1 VGFEVK
7 LSDGERGESVVN
19 QWRRW
24 FLWSLL
30 CMMIFICLIGGVNS
44 VQSQEKYPTRSIEI
58 IVPYAPGGGTDLS
71 ARIIAAYLS
80 RRWGVPVN
88 VVNKPGGN
96 TVPACLE
103 VYKAA
108 PDGYTMLQDGLG
120 SGPLVEVVVKNL
132 PFKIMDRTFIG
143 VATGVAMFIVVP
155 PNSPYMNMKDL
166 ETDAKKDPGNFSW
179 TSLGGA
185 AAQDY
190 TGRKF
195 LKVIGVD
202 VHKTKPIMSQG
213 ASQAIVLTAGGNVKM
228 GVGSTSASLPA
239 IKGKTVR
246 GIATTSKSRWPDLQ
260 DVPTTAEQGFSGVNV
275 QDRYGPSG
283 PPNLPQH
290 IVEIWN
296 KALEEMVKDPEV
308 LTKMRNTG
316 FTPFYLNAKEM
327 REQVTRETEE
337 VRELW
342 GLK

>member
-1 VGFEVK
+1 MCHRKKVFGLGFV
-7 LSDGERGESVVN
+7 
-19 QWRRW
+19 
-24 FLWSLL
+24 FLVIVLL
-30 CMMIFICLIGGVNS
+30 FAGW
-44 VQSQEKYPTRSIEI
+44 VQQVQAQVKYPTRAIDI

-71 ARIIAAYLS
+71 ARITAAYLS
-80 RRWGVPVN
+80 KRWGVPVN

-103 VYKAA
+103 VYNAA
-108 PDGYTMLQDGLG
+108 PDGYTVLQDGLG
-120 SGPLVEVVVKNL
+120 SGPLLEVVVKNL

-155 PNSPYMNMKDL
+155 PNSSFMTMKDL
-166 ETDAKKDPGNFSW
+166 ETEAKKDPGNFSW

-239 IKGKTVR
+239 IKAKTVR
-246 GIATTSKSRWPDLQ
+246 GITTTSKQRWPDLP
-260 DVPTTAEQGFSGVNV
+260 DVPTTAEQGYSAVDV

-283 PPNLPQH
+283 PPNLPSH
-290 IVEIWN
+290 VVEIWN
-296 KALEEMVKDPEV
+296 KALEDMVKDPEV
-308 LTKMRNTG
+308 LNKMKNIG
-316 FTPFYLNAKEM
+316 FTPFYLNAREV
-327 REQVTRETEE
+327 REQVIKETEE

>member
-1 VGFEVK
+1 MSVYPNEREEKTAMFQREKLLLGAISITIILMALVG
-7 LSDGERGESVVN
+7 
-19 QWRRW
+19 
-24 FLWSLL
+24 
-30 CMMIFICLIGGVNS
+30 GGQ
-44 VQSQEKYPTRSIEI
+44 VQSQEKYPTRAIEI

-71 ARIIAAYLS
+71 ARILAGYLS
-80 RRWGVPVN
+80 KRWAVPVN

-120 SGPLVEVVVKNL
+120 SGPLLDAVVKNL

-143 VATGVAMFIVVP
+143 VITGVAMFIVVP
-155 PNSPYMNMKDL
+155 PGTPFMTMKDL
-166 ETDAKKDPGNFSW
+166 DVEAKKDPGNFSW

-190 TGRKF
+190 TSRKF
-195 LKVIGVD
+195 FKVIGVD
-202 VHKTKPIMSQG
+202 VQKTKPIMSQG

-239 IKGKTVR
+239 INGKTVR
-246 GIATTSKSRWPDLQ
+246 GVATTSKSRWPGLP
-260 DVPTTAEQGFSGVNV
+260 DVPTTTEQGYPGVDV

-283 PPNLPQH
+283 PPNLPSH

-308 LTKMRNTG
+308 LNKMRNTG

-327 REQVTRETEE
+327 REQVVRETKE

-342 GLK
+342 GLE

>member
-1 VGFEVK
+1 MNQTKRWLLWGL
-7 LSDGERGESVVN
+7 LST
-19 QWRRW
+19 
-24 FLWSLL
+24 
-30 CMMIFICLIGGVNS
+30 LIIGYLTGSSNP
-44 VQSQEKYPTRSIEI
+44 VQSQEKYPTRPIEI

-71 ARIIAAYLS
+71 ARILAGYLS
-80 RRWGVPVN
+80 KRWAVPVN

-103 VYKAA
+103 VYRAA

-120 SGPLVEVVVKNL
+120 SGPLLEVVVKNL

-143 VATGVAMFIVVP
+143 VTTGVAMFIVVP
-155 PNSPYMNMKDL
+155 PSTPFMTMKDL
-166 ETDAKKDPGNFSW
+166 DVEAKKDPGNFSW

-246 GIATTSKSRWPDLQ
+246 GIATTSKQRWPDLP
-260 DVPTTAEQGFSGVNV
+260 DVPTTAEQGYSAVDV

-283 PPNLPQH
+283 PPNLPSH
-290 IVEIWN
+290 VVEIWN
-296 KALEEMVKDPEV
+296 KALEEMVKDLEV

-316 FTPFYLNAKEM
+316 FTPFYLNAREV
-327 REQVTRETEE
+327 REQVIKETEE